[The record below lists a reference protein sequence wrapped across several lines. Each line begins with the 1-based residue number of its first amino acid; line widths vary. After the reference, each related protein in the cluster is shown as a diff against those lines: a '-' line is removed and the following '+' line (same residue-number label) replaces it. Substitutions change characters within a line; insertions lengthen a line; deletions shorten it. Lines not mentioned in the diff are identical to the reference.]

1 MWEQYLKADYRN
13 RNSQNK
19 IQMYF
24 CGFHWKQLG
33 ALLNLAT
40 WLTFLVIDLV
50 LYLCVLSLSTMVP
63 VFGIFPTTGISWTCA
78 TDVFSLIVPISFS
91 TFSLFPGATAEIL
104 LRPVFFGGPPIGVS
118 LVMNYWLVLKVLH
131 GWLDALLGKI
141 FIFGILL
148 GSYFG
153 VSLVMFPWLAP
164 SEVLFGRVILQISL
178 IGISMFPCVNLLVG
192 RVGWQF
198 LDFWMHEL
206 NLVQNEW

>member
-1 MWEQYLKADYRN
+1 MWPHGWLSWLLIWFYTCVCWVYPLWFQFL
-13 RNSQNK
+13 
-19 IQMYF
+19 
-24 CGFHWKQLG
+24 GFFP
-33 ALLNLAT
+33 LLESHG
-40 WLTFLVIDLV
+40 LV
-50 LYLCVLSLSTMVP
+50 LLMYSIWLFQFHFRP
-63 VFGIFPTTGISWTCA
+63 FPCFRVQPLKFYFA
-78 TDVFSLIVPISFS
+78 QF
-91 TFSLFPGATAEIL
+91 
-104 LRPVFFGGPPIGVS
+104 FFGFPPIGVS

-178 IGISMFPCVNLLVG
+178 IGISMLPCVNLLVG